1 MYLLDTC
8 ALLMLGGRQEDL
20 PQKVVTLLE
29 NHPHALYVSTIT
41 AFEIVLKHSLG
52 KLLLPIPP
60 DQWYRKAVELYAI
73 EELDVNSRI
82 AMTSAALPFIHKDPC
97 DRFIIATANECKM
110 IIITADRIIP
120 KYPNIKVI
128 W

>member
-8 ALLMLGGRQEDL
+8 ALLMLGGKQEDL
-20 PQKVVTLLE
+20 PQKVVTLFE
-29 NHPHALYVSTIT
+29 NHPGALFVSTIS
-41 AFEIVLKHSLG
+41 AFEIVLKHGLG
-52 KLLLPIPP
+52 KLQLPIPP
-60 DQWYRKAVELYAI
+60 DQWYRKAVELYGL

-97 DRFIIATANECKM
+97 DRFIIATAYECKM

-120 KYPNIKVI
+120 QYPKVKVI